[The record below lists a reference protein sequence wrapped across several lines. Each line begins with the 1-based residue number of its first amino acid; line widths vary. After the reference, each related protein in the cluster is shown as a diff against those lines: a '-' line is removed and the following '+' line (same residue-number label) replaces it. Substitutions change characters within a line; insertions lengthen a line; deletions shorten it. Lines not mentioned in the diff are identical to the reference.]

1 MEVGGKRTIKYQN
14 TSYGIDMQMLG
25 LLLLTLLMLSSA
37 IYPLGRGKQALA
49 DAAIVGRPPS

>member
-25 LLLLTLLMLSSA
+25 LLLLTLLMLTSA
-37 IYPLGRGKQALA
+37 IYPSGGGEQALA
-49 DAAIVGRPPS
+49 DAAMVGRPPS